1 MSIGLCH
8 LVSRLHDMCTIDS
21 VLVPL
26 ATGLEVELGE
36 TFVNFGPDEKRETD
50 MTIFFIKSGGVEQ
63 EFKKIFHLY
72 REPFILL
79 ATPLHN
85 SLPAAL
91 EILAFLRQQGLKGE
105 ILYGEGTE
113 IADRIAVYQAIELA
127 RQNLKTTRLGVI
139 GKPSDWLI
147 ASRSDYSLVRNRLG
161 IELMDIPIGELD
173 DLFEASTGEPRE
185 KHRQL
190 YDRAFDL
197 NEIDRSLKIYSA
209 LKAITA
215 RYELQGLTLRCFDML
230 DSKRSTGCLALSL
243 LNSEGIVSGCEGD
256 VPSLLSMV
264 LLHTLTGLPI
274 FMANPSRIDR
284 SENSL
289 VLAHCTIP
297 LAMVGDFELATHFE
311 SGMGVALRGA
321 PCLEDGATLFKLAPD
336 LSSHFVTDCEI
347 VGCLSESDLCRT
359 QIKVKPEASV
369 EYFLTNPLGNHHL
382 LCGGRRAALV
392 NRAMELL

>member
-26 ATGLEVELGE
+26 VTGLEVELGE

-105 ILYGEGTE
+105 ILYGEGNE
-113 IADRIAVYQAIELA
+113 IADRIAVFHAIELA
-127 RQNLKTTRLGVI
+127 RQNLKKTRLGVI

-147 ASRSDYSLVRNRLG
+147 ASCSDYSLVKNRLG
-161 IELMDIPIGELD
+161 IELMDIPMSELD
-173 DLFEASTGEPRE
+173 ELFESTRGEPRE
-185 KHRQL
+185 KYRQL

-197 NEIDRSLKIYSA
+197 NEIDRSLKIYGA

-215 RYELQGLTLRCFDML
+215 RYDLQGLTLRCFDML
-230 DSKRSTGCLALSL
+230 GTKRSTGCLALSL
-243 LNSEGIVSGCEGD
+243 LNSEGIVAGCEGD

-264 LLHTLTGLPI
+264 LLYNLTGLPV
-274 FMANPSRIDR
+274 FMANPSRIHKG
-284 SENSL
+284 ENSL

-297 LAMVGDFELATHFE
+297 MMMVEDFALATHFE
-311 SGMGVALRGA
+311 SGIGVALRGTLS
-321 PCLEDGATLFKLAPD
+321 PEGGATLFKLAPD
-336 LSSHFVTDCEI
+336 LASHFVTDCEI
-347 VGCLSESDLCRT
+347 VGCLSEGELCRT
-359 QIKVKPEASV
+359 QIKVKPEADI

-382 LCGGRRAALV
+382 LCRGRRAALV
-392 NRAMELL
+392 KRAMELL